1 MDSPVDV
8 NLVVFQ
14 VNGRDDDLL
23 HGAAPARAEDAVRQA
38 WRQVQ
43 EQRDV
48 QASEVTRIHSTWQPS
63 RVDRVFLAGTF
74 PRAERTH
81 DFDRPDGDDWDTAL
95 DAADAARA
103 GRDSFVQAERDG
115 EWLPILHTYDGPLKL
130 YASLPLV
137 DGRLYLG
144 FAKTTITPAGRIGMS
159 HLLKNRFEAMT
170 GDELQELLDE
180 ACGNL
185 ARGLRFGVHDDE
197 AKGRLVSVER
207 GDDNLCA
214 ASAIVLGQFHD
225 NVAHHVGEDRLI
237 VGLVSPD
244 HIYVA
249 GASSGWVEEITD
261 WVRTSPD
268 TSGDLVPTVLL
279 IDGSGNMEIIAE
291 RPTGRVP
298 ADATV

>member
-1 MDSPVDV
+1 MDSPADL

-38 WRQVQ
+38 WRQVR

-48 QASEVTRIHSTWQPS
+48 QASEITRIHSTWQPS

-81 DFDRPDGDDWDTAL
+81 DFDRPAGDDWSKAIE
-95 DAADAARA
+95 AARA
-103 GRDSFVQAERDG
+103 AEDNFVQTERDG

-137 DGRLYLG
+137 DNRLHLG
-144 FAKTTITPAGRIGMS
+144 FARTTITPAGRIGMS

-170 GDELQELLDE
+170 GNEWQELLDE

-185 ARGLRFGVHDDE
+185 ARRLHFGVHDDE
-197 AKGRLVSVER
+197 QKGRLVTVER

-225 NVAHHVGEDRLI
+225 NVAHHVGEDRLV

-249 GASSGWVEEITD
+249 DASSGWVAEIED

-279 IDGSGNMEIIAE
+279 IDGAGNMEIIAE

>member
-1 MDSPVDV
+1 MDSPADL

-23 HGAAPARAEDAVRQA
+23 HGAAPARARGAGRQA
-38 WRQVQ
+38 WRQVR

-48 QASEVTRIHSTWQPS
+48 HASEVTRIHSTWQPS

-81 DFDRPDGDDWDTAL
+81 DFDRPAGDDWSEAIE
-95 DAADAARA
+95 AARA
-103 GRDSFVQAERDG
+103 AEGNFVQTERDG

-137 DGRLYLG
+137 DNRLHLG
-144 FAKTTITPAGRIGMS
+144 FARTTITPAGRIGMS

-170 GDELQELLDE
+170 GNEWQELLDE

-185 ARGLRFGVHDDE
+185 ARGLLFGVHDDE
-197 AKGRLVSVER
+197 QKGRLVTVER

-225 NVAHHVGEDRLI
+225 NVAHHVGEDRLV

-249 GASSGWVEEITD
+249 DASSGWVAEIED

-279 IDGSGNMEIIAE
+279 IDGAGNMEIIAE